1 MRNLLRIA
9 AVCLLASGFPVR
21 AAAGPVSFKLPG
33 GMAIRIV
40 EAPFVASRHRI
51 KSCRGR
57 ADVCLVDGRVPFG
70 TTGGMPKTYV
80 KSISASIQ
88 GRRYELDASQ
98 MFDAWGGRP
107 VEAKLPDG
115 TRFRYFGGRCA
126 DAVNCTFRG
135 LFSDGAGTFVAEWK
149 IVDGTPQRTVLSWSD
164 DVVKLFMDD
173 IDSPGIE

>member
-1 MRNLLRIA
+1 
-9 AVCLLASGFPVR
+9 
-21 AAAGPVSFKLPG
+21 
-33 GMAIRIV
+33 
-40 EAPFVASRHRI
+40 
-51 KSCRGR
+51 
-57 ADVCLVDGRVPFG
+57 
-70 TTGGMPKTYV
+70 V